1 MKYTFDKNR
10 PLSWSS
16 ISSFLWNKE
25 EWFDKYILKK
35 PQMVSVEMEFG
46 KVFAESIENDTCAV
60 PELMK
65 FLTGKHEHPF
75 NVMFGNIPLVG
86 YADDFDDKTFR
97 RLEEV
102 KTGKKKWDQKRVDEH
117 LQIDTYLLMNYI
129 TNKVRPEEVRCRLHW
144 IQTEE
149 NGDFSISFVQP
160 IKVHTFET
168 KRTMQQ
174 ILNFGMKVNKTY
186 KEMQDFVTN
195 HE

>member
-16 ISSFLWNKE
+16 ISSFWWNKE
-25 EWFDKYILKK
+25 EWFEKYILHYEQAVTK
-35 PQMVSVEMEFG
+35 EMEFG
-46 KVFAESIENDTCAV
+46 KRFAQSIEDGNCPV
-60 PELMK
+60 PELMQY
-65 FLTGKHEHPF
+65 LTGKKEHPF
-75 NVMFGNIPLVG
+75 NVKFGTIPLVG